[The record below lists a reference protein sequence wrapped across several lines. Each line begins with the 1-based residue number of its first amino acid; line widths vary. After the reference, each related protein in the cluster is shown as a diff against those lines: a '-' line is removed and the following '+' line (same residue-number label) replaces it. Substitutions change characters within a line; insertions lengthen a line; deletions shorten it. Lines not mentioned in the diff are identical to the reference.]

1 MLQTIREKTTG
12 WIATVIVGL
21 LIIPFAFFGVNNY
34 FSDQAQL
41 WVAKVGEQEIS
52 QDAYRQRFEEYRQQT
67 RQMMGESFDPSML
80 ETPEAKRRVLDAL
93 VEETLLRQAARDLG
107 LAVSPRQLQDEIM
120 KIDAFKLDGQFSPQQ
135 YRTLLASQGM
145 TPLSF
150 EQRIREEL
158 EVRALPQALG
168 RSAFATAAELD
179 HYFRMRDQKRDVRYL
194 ELPAPADEAVGEP
207 EPAAL
212 EAYHAEHADR
222 YRSEEKVSIEYLVV
236 DPAEVQVPTSVDEE
250 SLRQRYEE
258 QMSRYTEIEQRLA
271 SHILI
276 KVAEDA
282 AAEAQ
287 MAAQSKAQSLVEQAR
302 AEGAD
307 FAALARE
314 HSDDI
319 GSKAGGGDLGWIESG
334 LTDPAFESALFAMQE
349 GSISEPVK
357 TSEGWHVIQLR
368 EVRPGAVKP
377 FEAVRDEVEAE
388 YLSGERERL
397 ISERAG
403 RLVDITYR
411 DPTTLATAAKELELE
426 ILQAGPFGRFGGAD
440 PLTSH
445 PEVLKAAFDARLIR
459 EQSAS
464 DPIDLGD
471 GRTMVLRVAAH
482 QPSVPM
488 ALDEVRDQVV
498 SDWRRDR
505 RRELADQRAEALMQ
519 QWTAETGLEQ
529 IAAEAELEVK
539 SLEGLTRGSAAADAQ
554 LVQKAFEMPR
564 PSDLAPQRAVV
575 SLPGERRALIEV
587 LEVTDGDPTAVTA
600 TERSAT
606 QDQLAQSQAAAEVRE
621 LIDLLKTRYEVR
633 LAEQR
638 L

>member
-41 WVAKVGEQEIS
+41 WVAMVGEQEIS
-52 QDAYRQRFEEYRQQT
+52 QDTYRQRFEEYRQQT
-67 RQMMGESFDPSML
+67 RQMMGERFDPSQL
-80 ETPEAKRRVLDAL
+80 ETPEAKRRVLDSL
-93 VEETLLRQAARDLG
+93 VEESLLRQAARDLG

-120 KIDAFKLDGQFSPQQ
+120 KIDAFKLDGQFNPQQ

-150 EQRIREEL
+150 EQRLRDEL

-168 RSAFATAAELD
+168 RSTFATAAEVD
-179 HYFRMRDQKRDVRYL
+179 QYFRMRDQKRDLRYV
-194 ELPAPADEAVGEP
+194 ELPAPADEAIGEP
-207 EPAAL
+207 DQAAL
-212 EAYHAEHADR
+212 EAYHAEHADK

-236 DPAEVQVPTSVDEE
+236 DPAGVEVPTSVDED
-250 SLRQRYEE
+250 SLRERYEE
-258 QMSRYTEIEQRLA
+258 QKARFTEIEQRLA

-276 KVAEDA
+276 KVPEDA
-282 AAEAQ
+282 PAEEQ
-287 MAAQSKAQSLVEQAR
+287 MAAQARAKALVEQAR

-314 HSDDI
+314 HSEDI
-319 GSKAGGGDLGWIESG
+319 GSKATGGDLGWIESG
-334 LTDPAFESALFAMQE
+334 LTDPAFESALFAME
-349 GSISEPVK
+349 PGSISEPVK

-368 EVRPGAVKP
+368 ELRPGDVKP

-388 YLSGERERL
+388 YLAGERERV

-411 DPTTLATAAKELELE
+411 DPTTLAPAANELGLE
-426 ILQAGPFGRFGGAD
+426 IQTAGPFGRFGGED
-440 PLTSH
+440 PLSSH
-445 PEVLKAAFDARLIR
+445 PEVLKAAFQARLIR
-459 EQSAS
+459 EKTSS

-471 GRTMVLRVAAH
+471 GRTMVLRVSEH

-488 ALDEVRDQVV
+488 ALEEVRDQVAA
-498 SDWRRDR
+498 DWRRDR
-505 RRELADQRAEALMQ
+505 SRQLADQAAEALMAK
-519 QWTAETGLEQ
+519 WTGEATLES
-529 IAAEAELEVK
+529 IATEAGLEVK
-539 SLEGLTRGSAAADAQ
+539 TADDLTRNGSGIDPQ
-554 LVQKAFEMPR
+554 LVEAAFEMPR
-564 PSDLAPQRAVV
+564 PTDLAPQRQVV
-575 SLPGERRALIEV
+575 ELGAGRRALLEV
-587 LEVTDGDPTAVTA
+587 TDVTDGDPSTVAPA
-600 TERSAT
+600 ERQSM
-606 QDQLAQSQAAAEVRE
+606 QDQLAQTQAATEVRE
-621 LIDLLKTRYEVR
+621 LIELLKTRYEVK